1 MVVGAYYAPVRIYI
15 IYGKNIENNIQVC
28 INVKDSW
35 NDVLFITKLLHSFI
49 IGKIA
54 PEAAT
59 DDR

>member
-15 IYGKNIENNIQVC
+15 IYGKNIENNIQVY

-35 NDVLFITKLLHSFI
+35 SDVLFLIKLLHSFI